1 MVRHIRVL
9 AGLTLAVALPAAAHT
24 FAFSPGS
31 AAEACLAIGNTT
43 YRLARGAADV
53 TVRIEP
59 SAAAPNVRI
68 QLAET
73 PDEADF
79 ILVDD
84 GAPPACGAAA
94 NVKNARIAAV
104 MLALYLTLPLLAS
117 EDAFA
122 GFDASISAT
131 IAGAIVVAACGAL
144 LMARRNRT
152 LAAEVA
158 RLEERVEE
166 LADRNWELRE
176 AEGAN

>member
-1 MVRHIRVL
+1 VRHIRIL

-53 TVRIEP
+53 TGRIEP
-59 SAAAPNVRI
+59 SAVAPNVRI

-94 NVKNARIAAV
+94 NVKNVSIAPGITAVDLVVGFASGSAPADYRIYV
-104 MLALYLTLPLLAS
+104 RSRWIALET
-117 EDAFA
+117 
-122 GFDASISAT
+122 
-131 IAGAIVVAACGAL
+131 VAALFAAAHMPPRRLAGGA
-144 LMARRNRT
+144 
-152 LAAEVA
+152 V
-158 RLEERVEE
+158 
-166 LADRNWELRE
+166 DRSN
-176 AEGAN
+176 

>member
-1 MVRHIRVL
+1 VRHIRIL

-31 AAEACLAIGNTT
+31 AAEACLAVGNTT

-59 SAAAPNVRI
+59 SAVAPNVRI

-94 NVKNARIAAV
+94 NVKNVSIAPGITAVDLVVGFASGSAPADYRIYV
-104 MLALYLTLPLLAS
+104 RSRWIALET
-117 EDAFA
+117 
-122 GFDASISAT
+122 
-131 IAGAIVVAACGAL
+131 VAALFAAAHMPPRRLAGGA
-144 LMARRNRT
+144 
-152 LAAEVA
+152 V
-158 RLEERVEE
+158 
-166 LADRNWELRE
+166 DRSN
-176 AEGAN
+176 

>member
-1 MVRHIRVL
+1 MRHIRIL

-94 NVKNARIAAV
+94 NVKNVSIAPGITAVDLVVGFASGSAPADYRIYV
-104 MLALYLTLPLLAS
+104 RSRWIALET
-117 EDAFA
+117 
-122 GFDASISAT
+122 
-131 IAGAIVVAACGAL
+131 VAALFAAAHMPPRRLAGGA
-144 LMARRNRT
+144 
-152 LAAEVA
+152 V
-158 RLEERVEE
+158 
-166 LADRNWELRE
+166 DRSN
-176 AEGAN
+176 

>member
-1 MVRHIRVL
+1 MRHIRIL

-31 AAEACLAIGNTT
+31 AAEACLAVGNTT

-59 SAAAPNVRI
+59 SAVAPNVRI

-94 NVKNARIAAV
+94 NVKNVSIAPGITAVDLVVGFASGSAPADYRIYV
-104 MLALYLTLPLLAS
+104 RSRWIALET
-117 EDAFA
+117 
-122 GFDASISAT
+122 
-131 IAGAIVVAACGAL
+131 VAALFAAAHMPPRRLAGGA
-144 LMARRNRT
+144 
-152 LAAEVA
+152 V
-158 RLEERVEE
+158 
-166 LADRNWELRE
+166 DRSN
-176 AEGAN
+176 

>member
-1 MVRHIRVL
+1 VRHIRIL

-59 SAAAPNVRI
+59 SAVAPNVRI

-94 NVKNARIAAV
+94 NVKNVSIAPGITAVDLVVGFASGSAPADYRIYV
-104 MLALYLTLPLLAS
+104 RSRWIALET
-117 EDAFA
+117 
-122 GFDASISAT
+122 
-131 IAGAIVVAACGAL
+131 VAALFAAAHMPPRRLAGGA
-144 LMARRNRT
+144 
-152 LAAEVA
+152 V
-158 RLEERVEE
+158 
-166 LADRNWELRE
+166 DRSN
-176 AEGAN
+176 

>member
-1 MVRHIRVL
+1 MRHIRIL

-31 AAEACLAIGNTT
+31 AAEACLAIGKPT

-94 NVKNARIAAV
+94 NVKNVSIAPGTTAVDLVVGLPSGSAPADYRIYVRSRWIAPETAAALFAAAH
-104 MLALYLTLPLLAS
+104 MPPRRLAGR
-117 EDAFA
+117 AFYR
-122 GFDASISAT
+122 S
-131 IAGAIVVAACGAL
+131 
-144 LMARRNRT
+144 N
-152 LAAEVA
+152 
-158 RLEERVEE
+158 
-166 LADRNWELRE
+166 
-176 AEGAN
+176 

>member
-1 MVRHIRVL
+1 MRHIRIL

-59 SAAAPNVRI
+59 SAVAPNVRI

-94 NVKNARIAAV
+94 NVKNVSIAPGITAVDLVVGFASGSAPADYRIYV
-104 MLALYLTLPLLAS
+104 RSRWIALET
-117 EDAFA
+117 
-122 GFDASISAT
+122 
-131 IAGAIVVAACGAL
+131 VAALFAAAHMPPRRLAGGA
-144 LMARRNRT
+144 
-152 LAAEVA
+152 V
-158 RLEERVEE
+158 
-166 LADRNWELRE
+166 DRSN
-176 AEGAN
+176 